1 MTHSN
6 SHPMDRR
13 RFLKGAAA
21 GLVVLPNAGLSMA
34 LGDFGGPL
42 PGTPLPHPDA
52 GSLGLGV
59 GARRS
64 AVAIIRTRDRK
75 AGTARAMALMNPTGM
90 AGKHVVIKPNFNT
103 ADPAPAGTHND
114 MLAQIVLEIQE
125 RDAREITL
133 GESSGPPETRGVME
147 QKGIFDM
154 GRDMG
159 FAVLNFDEMPED
171 DWVHVMPEGTHWPE
185 GFHLP
190 RQVMEAEYLVS
201 TCCLKTHGF
210 GGVFT
215 MSLKS
220 AVGLTPKPIRRG
232 MHRSPDMRR
241 MITEL
246 NQGYNTQLII
256 VDGVDAFTDGGPTRG
271 ELKEGNVIIAGT
283 DRVAVDAVGLAI
295 LKELGSNDDI
305 MGRGIFEQEQMARA
319 VEVGLGVSSPDQIE
333 LVSDDDEGKAYAET
347 LRGILARG

>member
-1 MTHSN
+1 
-6 SHPMDRR
+6 
-13 RFLKGAAA
+13 
-21 GLVVLPNAGLSMA
+21 
-34 LGDFGGPL
+34 
-42 PGTPLPHPDA
+42 
-52 GSLGLGV
+52 
-59 GARRS
+59 
-64 AVAIIRTRDRK
+64 
-75 AGTARAMALMNPTGM
+75 MALMNPTGM

-114 MLAQIVLEIQE
+114 MLAQIVTEIQE
-125 RDAREITL
+125 RNAREITL

-154 GRDMG
+154 ARDMG
-159 FAVLNFDEMPED
+159 FGVVNFDEMPED
-171 DWVHVMPEGTHWPE
+171 DWVHLMPAGTHWPE

-190 RQVMEAEYLVS
+190 RQVVNAEFLVS

-241 MITEL
+241 MIAEL
-246 NQGYNTQLII
+246 NQGYQTQLIL
-256 VDGVDAFTDGGPTRG
+256 VDGVEAFTDGGPTRG

-283 DRVAVDAVGLAI
+283 DRVAVDAVGLAV
-295 LKELGSNDDI
+295 LKELGSNEDV
-305 MGRGIFEQEQMARA
+305 MGPGIFEQEQMVRA
-319 VEVGLGVSSPDQIE
+319 VEVGLGISSPEQID
-333 LVSDDDEGKAYAET
+333 LVSDDDEGRAYAAT
-347 LRGILARG
+347 LQGILAKG